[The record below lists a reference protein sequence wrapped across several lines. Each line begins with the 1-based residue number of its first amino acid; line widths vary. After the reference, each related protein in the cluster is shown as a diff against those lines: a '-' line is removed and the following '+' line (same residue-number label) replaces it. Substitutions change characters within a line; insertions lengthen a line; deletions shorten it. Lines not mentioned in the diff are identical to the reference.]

1 MNNSNINK
9 RIREIR
15 DSFHLNQRDF
25 AKQIDVGSSTL
36 AMFETGARIP
46 KDIHINRICS
56 EFNINKNWLKTGE
69 GKMFNHLPEDDEVA
83 IYVSDLLEETNPF
96 YDLILDIMKSYQKL
110 DPKSKEVIHQM
121 SENLVEIS
129 TERRK

>member
-1 MNNSNINK
+1 MSLQIKKLRQTLSLTQKAFGERIGLKPNSV
-9 RIREIR
+9 
-15 DSFHLNQRDF
+15 S
-25 AKQIDVGSSTL
+25 
-36 AMFETGARIP
+36 
-46 KDIHINRICS
+46 DIENGKNSLTDIVSKSICK
-56 EFNINKNWLKTGE
+56 EFGVNEKWLRTGE
-69 GKMFNHLPEDDEVA
+69 GKMFNQLREDDEVA

-129 TERRK
+129 TERRKK